1 MTRAPGTRDAP
12 HRPTVAWLT
21 GTALLVP
28 ALSGGTPTAGPG
40 EGPIVA
46 RGSAHLLVLGVWVAV
61 VVLGRRPSPLRTLAV
76 CGVLAGPL
84 VVLADAALAAFVGP
98 GSAVGERE
106 AVAVIGELVRWAV
119 AGTAAGGVAL
129 VILRLG
135 RS

>member
-1 MTRAPGTRDAP
+1 MTRAPGTPAAA

-28 ALSGGTPTAGPG
+28 VLSGATSTAGPG
-40 EGPIVA
+40 AGPVVT
-46 RGSAHLLVLGVWVAV
+46 RGSAHLLVVGIWVAV
-61 VVLGRRPSPLRTLAV
+61 VVFGRRPSPLRTLAL

-84 VVLADAALAAFVGP
+84 VVVADAALATYTGVASHV
-98 GSAVGERE
+98 AERD
-106 AVAVIGELVRWAV
+106 ALAVIAELLRWAG
-119 AGTAAGGVAL
+119 AGLAAGVVAL

>member
-1 MTRAPGTRDAP
+1 MTRGPGTRAAT

-21 GTALLVP
+21 GSALLVP
-28 ALSGGTPTAGPG
+28 VLSGATPAASPG
-40 EGPIVA
+40 EGPVVP

-61 VVLGRRPSPLRTLAV
+61 VVFGRRPSPLRTLAL

-84 VVLADAALAAFVGP
+84 VVIADAALATYTGVASHVAGRDAF
-98 GSAVGERE
+98 
-106 AVAVIGELVRWAV
+106 AVIAELLRWAG
-119 AGTAAGGVAL
+119 AGLAAGVVAL